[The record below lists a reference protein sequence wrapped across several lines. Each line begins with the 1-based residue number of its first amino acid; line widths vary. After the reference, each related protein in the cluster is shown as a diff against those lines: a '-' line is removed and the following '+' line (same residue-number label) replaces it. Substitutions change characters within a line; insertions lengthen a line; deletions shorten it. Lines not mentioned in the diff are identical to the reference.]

1 MPTLTGTPVS
11 AGVGVGPLVV
21 IGPAPVV
28 AGGRNAP
35 EQADA
40 GISGLAARLADREG
54 AALR

>member
-11 AGVGVGPLVV
+11 AGVAVGPLVD

-28 AGGRNAP
+28 PGGRNAP

>member
-40 GISGLAARLADREG
+40 GTSGLAARLADREG